1 MKKQTLKSKVAKSL
15 ELPEEYVSS
24 RTKLSIVDFSGIE
37 IINYKNIIEYANNLI
52 RINTNEKII
61 KISGNDLNI
70 ENINDDEIKISGKIF
85 SITFE

>member
-1 MKKQTLKSKVAKSL
+1 MHRRDDNTFDETV
-15 ELPEEYVSS
+15 Y
-24 RTKLSIVDFSGIE
+24 KLI
-37 IINYKNIIEYANNLI
+37 ATHL